1 MREVWGR
8 EVTPRPSHI
17 STLVEPVQT
26 RRPAPS
32 RPEVSDE
39 VQLLGQLLASQ
50 TKLERAWEARAVEYE
65 TFARDVTQL
74 RKEVE
79 ELTSLTKKTQAL
91 LKKFA
96 KVGPALLALAELAR
110 TLLQASGKHP

>member
-1 MREVWGR
+1 MPP
-8 EVTPRPSHI
+8 TPRPSHF
-17 STLVEPVQT
+17 STLAEPVVT

-39 VQLLGQLLASQ
+39 AELLGKLLASQ
-50 TKLERAWEARAVEYE
+50 AALQASWNTRAQEYE

-74 RKEVE
+74 RREVE